1 MQIDVDRQPKRRCV
15 GTTGKTFPG
24 HQNAECQAQ
33 ILRDRER
40 EGEWVGKRKGQAGNG
55 ETSQTGRPRPSIVL
69 VARPLGAFQT
79 SENLTNWVS
88 PKRGGLGAATAPP
101 PFCLCMK
108 INLNAGHKASP
119 ACFPINALR
128 AHPNGKQMECIARL
142 ANILP
147 NRCDFRM
154 WLAVSFHLNQSTDIA
169 SFLMSTTTI

>member
-33 ILRDRER
+33 ILRNRER
-40 EGEWVGKRKGQAGNG
+40 ERESEWGRGRGKQEMGKPHRQADKDQVLSSWPGHLAHSRQVK
-55 ETSQTGRPRPSIVL
+55 TWQTGS
-69 VARPLGAFQT
+69 AQKGADWGQQ
-79 SENLTNWVS
+79 L
-88 PKRGGLGAATAPP
+88 P

-108 INLNAGHKASP
+108 INLNAGHIASP